1 MSPLIWWQ
9 IIWLPPIWIQFISC
23 SLSVV
28 VIQLLSCITLCN
40 HMDCSI
46 PAFPVFHYLPEFAQ
60 TQVHS
65 VGDAIQPSHPLLPPF
80 PPIPNLS
87 QHWGLF
93 QWVGF
98 SHLVAKVLK
107 LQLQYQSFQW
117 ICRLIFI
124 FMILRFFF
132 KKERMLLYLTWRETC
147 SSLQMWLGNRWGA
160 SRTLCHVPR
169 SIPAGVLWMGY
180 PEASSLCLRA
190 ALLAWTSPSAV
201 SSLYPVVS
209 NKSDLFVLGWKVLGA
224 PESSSEWWTLGTDH
238 LSLETSSDTI
248 QPWLWGWTWWV
259 GLWGCVMG
267 LTQPCTVAAGGWRDP
282 CVGPWAMTVAVSG
295 SSYFSLGLISVFFW
309 ERQWLVALLPVLLWR
324 FSPVSR

>member
-87 QHWGLF
+87 QYWGLF

-160 SRTLCHVPR
+160 SRTLCYVPR

-190 ALLAWTSPSAV
+190 ALFHPLRTRKRCCGIHRENQQGGVWICHSKCFHGPKNWEMSPPATKEPLELLYINTGRTLKGV
-201 SSLYPVVS
+201 SS
-209 NKSDLFVLGWKVLGA
+209 
-224 PESSSEWWTLGTDH
+224 
-238 LSLETSSDTI
+238 
-248 QPWLWGWTWWV
+248 
-259 GLWGCVMG
+259 
-267 LTQPCTVAAGGWRDP
+267 
-282 CVGPWAMTVAVSG
+282 
-295 SSYFSLGLISVFFW
+295 VFI
-309 ERQWLVALLPVLLWR
+309 L
-324 FSPVSR
+324 